1 MTRHLLTGRVSPCVF
16 ALAFLLPAQPG
27 GGADEPP
34 ASPTPE
40 SGRRALQPLRERLL
54 FPLGVT
60 RQGPA
65 ARRSAQAVPLLRFRE
80 EIHVEAPP
88 LDLERLRV
96 LWWKHWN
103 LPGKPGSSFGAPTH
117 ADMLN
122 RSEELSR
129 LSGMPLPPNVS
140 LLPIAVAAGQALV
153 KKLKRKEM
161 PPADPG
167 PPYVEPFVPLEPP
180 PESTPEA
187 DPDAPAANSAG
198 SRSPPD
204 AAHAPG
210 SDAAGTLK

>member
-1 MTRHLLTGRVSPCVF
+1 LTRHLLRGPASTCVL
-16 ALAFLLPAQPG
+16 ALAVLLPARPG
-27 GGADEPP
+27 SGADEPS
-34 ASPTPE
+34 ASATPR
-40 SGRRALQPLRERLL
+40 SASRARPPLRERLL

-80 EIHVEAPP
+80 EIQVEAPP

-103 LPGKPGSSFGAPTH
+103 LPGKPGSSFGTPTH
-117 ADMLN
+117 ADMLD
-122 RSEELSR
+122 RSDELSR

-153 KKLKRKEM
+153 KKLKHEKM

-180 PESTPEA
+180 PESTPNTS
-187 DPDAPAANSAG
+187 PHAPATGGADG
-198 SRSPPD
+198 RPPPD
-204 AAHAPG
+204 ASHGQEPA
-210 SDAAGTLK
+210 AAGTPK